1 MIWGLSGPPPAD
13 SCSSAR
19 RLTRSSRWESTSSG
33 ARSRLA
39 SACTAVRSRP
49 MVAAACSPWPTTS
62 PTTRATRALE
72 TGMTSTSCRPH
83 ARGGVG
89 GQIAVGDLDGEL
101 FGQFARQQAALEG
114 QRAVVLLGV
123 AAGVVDA
130 DGGAGDE
137 LLGQEEVVLLERLG
151 AFRAPQAH
159 QAEHQAAGGQR
170 HDDQRVGAQA
180 QGLFGALRV
189 LDVPAGAVRQVRFE
203 DRLLL
208 DEALRLWCPGAKR
221 NTSPTGARRPD
232 PPPRRTVRPYGG
244 RARPVP
250 RVGSWPRVTGSS
262 RSTETASARSGTA
275 TSASSR
281 AVCATSSV
289 APMRRRS
296 PGKDGEPVLGPV
308 PVGAVFRH
316 LGDAEHL
323 PAGGVPHPERGH
335 GHDAFPAGV
344 DAQPARLLGEDQRAA
359 GLQYPAQ
366 PLLDGGHVRA
376 DEEVLHAQAPVG
388 RGGAPADARD
398 GPVDTEDAQVG
409 GVYGQPDG
417 RVAEQALQYG
427 AVDLPLGDLGR
438 ARGDDEPL
446 VRVVAPDDGPDPEAQ
461 LDALSVAV
469 QQRQDAGPAPVAACR
484 GGGLGGRCPV
494 VVVQQEGVRA
504 PPQHLLRPVA
514 EQVLGASA
522 PARDRAPLVEHRRS
536 RPAQRERVLRAL
548 GELRHRCVH
557 RFAPSTRRRAR
568 AAVLRRLPRRT
579 TRAPDSRGSAPVSFR
594 LARPAPRA
602 GGGRPGTRP
611 MGPPG
616 LAWALGPSRTC
627 RAGPRSLRRRG
638 AGGDL
643 PEWVRNDGAVSARV
657 STSCAT
663 TQAPD
668 LDAHRAWWSA
678 CARPTA
684 LPRAPAST
692 RRTSAR

>member
-1 MIWGLSGPPPAD
+1 M
-13 SCSSAR
+13 
-19 RLTRSSRWESTSSG
+19 
-33 ARSRLA
+33 
-39 SACTAVRSRP
+39 
-49 MVAAACSPWPTTS
+49 
-62 PTTRATRALE
+62 
-72 TGMTSTSCRPH
+72 
-83 ARGGVG
+83 
-89 GQIAVGDLDGEL
+89 
-101 FGQFARQQAALEG
+101 
-114 QRAVVLLGV
+114 
-123 AAGVVDA
+123 
-130 DGGAGDE
+130 
-137 LLGQEEVVLLERLG
+137 
-151 AFRAPQAH
+151 
-159 QAEHQAAGGQR
+159 
-170 HDDQRVGAQA
+170 
-180 QGLFGALRV
+180 
-189 LDVPAGAVRQVRFE
+189 RQVRFE

-208 DEALRLWCPGAKR
+208 DEALRLWCPGGEAEHLADR
-221 NTSPTGARRPD
+221 VHDVQTRRHDGPYG
-232 PPPRRTVRPYGG
+232 RTVDGHVRPPGG
-244 RARPVP
+244 ILAAGDRLQQVDGDRVGEVGHRDLGQFPCGLCDVQCGADAGARPV
-250 RVGSWPRVTGSS
+250 
-262 RSTETASARSGTA
+262 
-275 TSASSR
+275 
-281 AVCATSSV
+281 
-289 APMRRRS
+289 
-296 PGKDGEPVLGPV
+296 KDGEPVLGPV
-308 PVGAVFRH
+308 PVGDVFHH

-323 PAGGVPHPERGH
+323 PGGGVPHPERGH

-611 MGPPG
+611 IGGLLASHGPWPP
-616 LAWALGPSRTC
+616 LGRAEPAREAFVAAVREETC
-627 RAGPRSLRRRG
+627 LSGSG
-638 AGGDL
+638 
-643 PEWVRNDGAVSARV
+643 
-657 STSCAT
+657 T
-663 TQAPD
+663 TV
-668 LDAHRAWWSA
+668 L
-678 CARPTA
+678 
-684 LPRAPAST
+684 
-692 RRTSAR
+692 